1 MAKYN
6 QSDYEVLRR
15 RCVELHQ
22 VGWKQGPIAQALG
35 LTQGW
40 VSQTLKKY
48 REQGPAALPWRKP
61 SGAPT
66 RLTTDQ
72 LGQLVEALNKGAEH
86 HGFAGDV
93 WRRPRINEVIK
104 KLFNVSYDPSQVG
117 RLLKK
122 VSWSRQK
129 PQAKARQQNPFE
141 VAQWRQDRLPELK
154 KSPS

>member
-1 MAKYN
+1 MAKYK

-22 VGWKQGPIAQALG
+22 ESWKQGPIAQALG

-48 REQGPAALPWRKP
+48 REQGPTALPWRKP
-61 SGAPT
+61 TGAPT

-72 LGQLVEALNKGAEH
+72 LSQLIEELNKGAQH
-86 HGFAGDV
+86 HGFAGAV
-93 WRRPRINEVIK
+93 WTRPRINEVIK

-122 VSWSRQK
+122 VGWSRQK
-129 PQAKARQQNPFE
+129 PQAKARQQNTLA

-154 KSPS
+154 KSPN